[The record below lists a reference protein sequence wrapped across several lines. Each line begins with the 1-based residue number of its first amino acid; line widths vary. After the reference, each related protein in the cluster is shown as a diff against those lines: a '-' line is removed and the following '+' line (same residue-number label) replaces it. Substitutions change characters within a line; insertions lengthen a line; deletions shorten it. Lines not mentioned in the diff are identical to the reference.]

1 MLCKKLLNSL
11 LSIGSHCCAV
21 VLRPAVSAAVT
32 CCRDLRVAC
41 KTPFSGVHCK
51 RVEEFCSDDK
61 PTPILA
67 AWSQHVLH
75 HSDCNN
81 YNGLPFQFVR
91 LQDLQPHTAAAAA
104 RVAVSKIKDAVQPAA
119 EAEAA
124 LISEVM
130 HSWHSH
136 PNPSAPST
144 SDQHQRRLV
153 IALAAI
159 AAGAVCVAV
168 AAVVFAMQRE
178 EAAAVRPIVSSVH
191 EPLLS
196 SADVYQSL
204 VKSAALA
211 APKPAACVGTGY
223 GLPPAAPLRRDE
235 FGDSCL
241 SRVISIGK
249 LSSQGSD
256 AREQHGLHRWACT
269 S

>member
-1 MLCKKLLNSL
+1 
-11 LSIGSHCCAV
+11 
-21 VLRPAVSAAVT
+21 
-32 CCRDLRVAC
+32 VAC

-51 RVEEFCSDDK
+51 KVEAFCSDDK

-75 HSDCNN
+75 HSDCSN
-81 YNGLPFQFVR
+81 YNGLPFQFVK

-104 RVAVSKIKDAVQPAA
+104 AAAAARVVVSKVQEAVQPAA
-119 EAEAA
+119 AAEAA

-130 HSWHSH
+130 HSWHNH
-136 PNPSAPST
+136 PAAST
-144 SDQHQRRLV
+144 SSSSDQHQRRLV

-159 AAGAVCVAV
+159 AVGAVCVAV

-178 EAAAVRPIVSSVH
+178 EAATVGPIISSVR
-191 EPLLS
+191 EPLLT

-235 FGDSCL
+235 SGDSCL

-256 AREQHGLHRWACT
+256 AREQYGLNR
-269 S
+269 